1 MKIEAK
7 ARLHADFEQ
16 TLLTNL
22 ASMPA
27 SGLRS
32 LNEALESV
40 CNWFYGRAMHTDST
54 EEIRVESGVGV
65 PLSASVNLNLA
76 ANGMNWLTKVFGLQI
91 PKGPYYR
98 IHDMSFVVK
107 KPPELLRKE
116 LPEGTS
122 LEITN
127 SKPLISFTSDL
138 GAVKKF
144 SKNNG
149 GKKKPTDAYL
159 KIEPSSSITPVF
171 FNGGIGSS
179 TIALAKSAQK
189 KAVNLRGNA
198 NKELIK
204 SVTTNI
210 VNALMVADSFKNQKE
225 VVCVLSGRR
234 FEATIVGYAKNL

>member
-98 IHDMSFVVK
+98 IHDMSFVVNK
-107 KPPELLRKE
+107 SPELLRKE

-122 LEITN
+122 LEVTN

-149 GKKKPTDAYL
+149 GKKKATDAYL
-159 KIEPSSSITPVF
+159 KIELSSSITPVF
-171 FNGGIGSS
+171 FNGGISPG

-225 VVCVLSGRR
+225 VVCVLRGRR